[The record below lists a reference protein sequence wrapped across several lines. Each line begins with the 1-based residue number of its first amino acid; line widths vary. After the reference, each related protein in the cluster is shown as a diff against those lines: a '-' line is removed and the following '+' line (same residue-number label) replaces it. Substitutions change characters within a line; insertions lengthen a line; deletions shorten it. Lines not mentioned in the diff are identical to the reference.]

1 MAGLSP
7 NPRSTFGS
15 LGYTRLRHCIDP
27 RLVEAARQEA
37 VRWGMIPPLNSPVRL
52 YEEVV
57 NGQKVPARI
66 EGVSETSG
74 ALGQLAHL
82 AKQQAEEVCGHELA
96 LFKDKINFKYPGGGQ
111 FVAHQDSPAYYPHG
125 SWHVSALV
133 PLMPFTEANGTLE
146 IAPKVPL
153 CPMAELQDLV
163 YTPAPVS
170 PGDCLIFDGLTPHR
184 SGPNTT
190 QSPRIGLYMTFVNSS
205 EARARDSYREAKAH
219 GTKGLSLGQVD
230 FTGNLVPNKHLA
242 TTDRVNPR

>member
-7 NPRSTFGS
+7 NPQSTFQS
-15 LGYTRLRHCIDP
+15 LGYTRLRHVLDP
-27 RLVEAARQEA
+27 LLVEAGRQEA
-37 VRWGMIPPLNSPVRL
+37 VMWGMIPPLNGRVKL
-52 YEEVV
+52 YEEMV

-66 EGVSETSG
+66 EGVSETTG
-74 ALGQLAHL
+74 ALGQLAQL
-82 AKQQAEEVCGHELA
+82 AKQQAEKVCGHELA
-96 LFKDKINFKYPGGGQ
+96 LFKDKINFKYPGAGQ

-125 SWHVSALV
+125 SWHVSVLV
-133 PLMPFTEANGTLE
+133 PLMPFTEANGALE

-153 CPMAELQDLV
+153 CPMAELQRLI

-205 EARARDSYREAKAH
+205 EAEARVSYEEAKKH

-230 FTGNLVPNKHLA
+230 FTGNLVPSEHLA
-242 TTDRVNPR
+242 TTDRVHL